1 MFVIMCFPHAQAE
14 GSEMSTQKG
23 WLELG
28 LIYLL
33 RLQIERFE
41 ILF

>member
-1 MFVIMCFPHAQAE
+1 MFVIMFFPHAQAE
-14 GSEMSTQKG
+14 RSEMSTLKG

-33 RLQIERFE
+33 RL
-41 ILF
+41 